1 MSQHDK
7 SPHFI
12 VHQAEPFNGGV
23 SAADLRA
30 AYLTPYPMFYVRS
43 HAKETPQ
50 LDAESYRLSVG
61 GRLTAPL
68 SLSLAQLHRDFEQR
82 TVTATLQC
90 AGNRRRELNAVAA
103 MPGESVM
110 WGDEAISTAV
120 WQGVSLADVLARAG
134 VTDGT
139 GHVAFESYDACE
151 KDGQTFGYGGSIPLE
166 KALRPEVLLAYG
178 MNGEPLP
185 ALHGYPLRVIVPG
198 YIAARSVK
206 WLKSITVQ
214 DTPSDNHYQA
224 YDYKLFPPHI
234 TADTIDW
241 DKGEMLGAMRT
252 DAVLCHPRDGQTL
265 PAGVTT
271 LKGYA
276 IAGEGARITGVEV
289 STDGGVTWRGAQITT
304 ENTPYAWCFWEVSL
318 NLTRGPHTLLA
329 RAHDS
334 LGAIQPTHPRE
345 VWNVKGYMNNAQH
358 RVSVT
363 VM

>member
-7 SPHFI
+7 SPRFI
-12 VHQAEPFNGGV
+12 THQSEPFNGGV
-23 SAADLRA
+23 PAADLRG
-30 AYLTPYPMFYVRS
+30 AYLTPYPLFYVRS
-43 HAKETPQ
+43 HAKEIPQ
-50 LDAESYRLSVG
+50 LDADSYRLSISG
-61 GRLTAPL
+61 HLTTPL
-68 SLSLAQLHRDFEQR
+68 SLSLAQLRGEFEQR

-90 AGNRRRELNAVAA
+90 AGNRRRELNDIAA

-134 VTDGT
+134 VTDGV

-151 KDGQTFGYGGSIPLE
+151 KDGQTFAYGGSIPLE

-224 YDYKLFPPHI
+224 YDYKLFPPHV
-234 TADTIDW
+234 TAESIDW

-252 DAVLCHPRDGQTL
+252 DAVICNPRDGQAL
-265 PAGVTT
+265 PVGLTT
-271 LKGYA
+271 VQGYA
-276 IAGEGARITGVEV
+276 IGGGDARIIGVEV
-289 STDGGVTWRGAQITT
+289 SADGGITWRGAQITT
-304 ENTPYAWCFWEVSL
+304 ENTQYAWCFWEVTM
-318 NLTRGPHTLLA
+318 NLRGGTYTLLV

-334 LGAIQPTHPRE
+334 HGTIQPAHPRE
-345 VWNVKGYMNNAQH
+345 AWNVKGYMNNALH
-358 RVSVT
+358 RVVVT
-363 VM
+363 VE